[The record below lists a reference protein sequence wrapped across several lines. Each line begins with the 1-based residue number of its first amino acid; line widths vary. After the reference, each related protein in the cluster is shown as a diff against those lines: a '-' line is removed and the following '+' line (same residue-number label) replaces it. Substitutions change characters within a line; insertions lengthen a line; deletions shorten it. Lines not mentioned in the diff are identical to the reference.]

1 MVDTVIGIISFNSF
15 WVNMVFYITLFVFGV
30 ALIFTA
36 IFKAVYGHF
45 YEKRKN
51 KDSEKKREWLVP
63 GRLSLIVF
71 VALMVLGLGILIP
84 ISLSKIDM
92 KHATAEEIFG
102 IGSSKAVIEIAERPQ
117 IYVEGNINENI
128 IAVSNSGNITVEVIS
143 IEGFGSN
150 QRLVIYGSVS
160 NLEADDVNIYV
171 HYVDENKKEYDVCKY
186 YHKNGD
192 VNTLY
197 YEYTL
202 KIKDISPFRIIV
214 GTGYGS
220 DYKYKR
226 DGLSDQLDVTYSF
239 NPVG

>member
-1 MVDTVIGIISFNSF
+1 
-15 WVNMVFYITLFVFGV
+15 MVFYITLFVFGV

-150 QRLVIYGSVS
+150 QRLVI
-160 NLEADDVNIYV
+160 
-171 HYVDENKKEYDVCKY
+171 
-186 YHKNGD
+186 
-192 VNTLY
+192 
-197 YEYTL
+197 
-202 KIKDISPFRIIV
+202 
-214 GTGYGS
+214 
-220 DYKYKR
+220 
-226 DGLSDQLDVTYSF
+226 
-239 NPVG
+239 

>member
-1 MVDTVIGIISFNSF
+1 
-15 WVNMVFYITLFVFGV
+15 MVFYITLFVFGV

-71 VALMVLGLGILIP
+71 VSLMVLGLGILIP

>member
-1 MVDTVIGIISFNSF
+1 
-15 WVNMVFYITLFVFGV
+15 MVFYITLFVFGV

-71 VALMVLGLGILIP
+71 VALMVLGLGFLIP

>member
-1 MVDTVIGIISFNSF
+1 
-15 WVNMVFYITLFVFGV
+15 MVFYITLFVFGV

>member
-1 MVDTVIGIISFNSF
+1 
-15 WVNMVFYITLFVFGV
+15 MVFYITLFVFGV

-51 KDSEKKREWLVP
+51 KYSEKKREWLVP

>member
-1 MVDTVIGIISFNSF
+1 M
-15 WVNMVFYITLFVFGV
+15 
-30 ALIFTA
+30 
-36 IFKAVYGHF
+36 
-45 YEKRKN
+45 
-51 KDSEKKREWLVP
+51 P